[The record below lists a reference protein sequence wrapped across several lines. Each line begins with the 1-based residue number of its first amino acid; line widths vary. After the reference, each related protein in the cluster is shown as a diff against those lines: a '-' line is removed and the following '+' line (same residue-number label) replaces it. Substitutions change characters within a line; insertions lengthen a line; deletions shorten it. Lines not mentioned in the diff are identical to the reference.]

1 MKLSAEER
9 AALKTRQ
16 AELRA
21 QAKGQ
26 NMRAVALEAIAQMP
40 EPDRSMAMRLVELV
54 TVHFPMLQLRT
65 WYGMPA
71 WANSHGKVVCFFQ
84 GAAKFR
90 TRYATFGFT
99 DVAHLDEGDFWP
111 TAFAVQRLSPEVEAA
126 LLRLIAQAIAF
137 RDD

>member
-40 EPDRSMAMRLVELV
+40 EPDGSRATRLVELV

-71 WANSHGKVVCFFQ
+71 
-84 GAAKFR
+84 
-90 TRYATFGFT
+90 
-99 DVAHLDEGDFWP
+99 
-111 TAFAVQRLSPEVEAA
+111 
-126 LLRLIAQAIAF
+126 
-137 RDD
+137 